1 MDFQRLKNQF
11 VKYMLI
17 GILNFGVQATTLNI
31 LSWLTGATKGWR
43 VLLITSISTI
53 VAITNSYVLNKL
65 WTFKEHK
72 SSASKATLFYGLT
85 ITGAIF
91 ANLIVYVITT
101 YMHPMFGVGDK
112 LWLNIANFISVG
124 FSILWNF
131 TAYTQVV
138 FRTPAVEAAE

>member
-1 MDFQRLKNQF
+1 
-11 VKYMLI
+11 MLI

-43 VLLITSISTI
+43 VLVITGISTI
-53 VAITNSYVLNKL
+53 VAITNSYILNKL

-72 SSASKATLFYGLT
+72 NSASKATLFYVVT
-85 ITGAIF
+85 ITGAII
-91 ANLIVYVITT
+91 ANFIVYFITT
-101 YMHPMFGVGDK
+101 YSHPMFGVSDK

-124 FSILWNF
+124 FSIIWNF

-138 FRTPAVEAAE
+138 FRTPAPVVETGD